1 MYEQYDR
8 AVQIVLAYLT
18 EEGFSRTPR
27 KGFCRAIREFRAH
40 LADLH
45 LEYSSSNAEAW
56 LVTLK
61 PCIPHRRYLSFRRA
75 LGLVEHAMRCG
86 SVERT
91 HVSYGCPRTKY
102 DVPESF
108 RRLLNSYLTRRS
120 EDGCQ
125 HSALQMDRNACARF
139 LLYLQSQEIVDPGRI
154 EPTIVKAYHKQEEHR
169 TVEGKNAY
177 IRRVR
182 GFLRYLASLALVPV
196 ALELAL
202 PTEKASR
209 VSIVKTLSREQIDA
223 ITAYAR
229 ASRTP
234 IQLRSAAMT
243 LLALRMGL
251 RSVDICNL
259 RLSDISWKSTKISIV
274 QSKTGKP
281 LTLPFPVEVGNALA
295 RYILE
300 GRPDCDMPNVFVTLK
315 HPYTSLSGRSTC
327 YRAATAILGKKAS
340 DEEVRGLH
348 IARKTYASRLL
359 EARNPVPMISA
370 ALGHVGDSAID
381 EYLATDGNRMRQC
394 AIGLSGIAPS
404 GVLR

>member
-8 AVQIVLAYLT
+8 AVQTVLGYLD

-27 KGFCRAIREFRAH
+27 KGFSRATREFRSH

-45 LEYSSSNAEAW
+45 IEYSASRAEEW
-56 LVTLK
+56 LVALK
-61 PCIPHRRYLSFRRA
+61 PCIPHCRYLSVRRA
-75 LGLVEHAMRCG
+75 LGLVEHAMQCG
-86 SVERT
+86 SVEWT
-91 HVSYGCPRTKY
+91 HVSHGCRRTKY

-108 RRLLNSYLTRRS
+108 RGLLNSYLTRRR
-120 EDGCQ
+120 EEGCHQ
-125 HSALQMDRNACARF
+125 SALQMDRNACARF

-182 GFLRYLASLALVPV
+182 GFLRYLASLGLVPA

-209 VSIVKTLSREQIDA
+209 ASIVKTLSREQIDTIA
-223 ITAYAR
+223 AYAR

-234 IQLRSAAMT
+234 LQLRSAAMT

-295 RYILE
+295 KYILE
-300 GRPDCDMPNVFVTLK
+300 GRPDCEASNVFITLK
-315 HPYTSLSGRSTC
+315 HPYTSLTHRSTC
-327 YRAATAILGKKAS
+327 YRAATVILGKKRSEA
-340 DEEVRGLH
+340 EVRGLH
-348 IARKTYASRLL
+348 IARRTYASRLL
-359 EARNPVPMISA
+359 EAKNPVPMISA
-370 ALGHVGDSAID
+370 ALGHVDDSAID
-381 EYLATDGNRMRQC
+381 EYLAADVNRMRQC
-394 AIGLSGIAPS
+394 GIGLTGIAPS